1 MLTFRQDFPPK
12 GRIVCYL
19 SEIQVGVIFPGDKF
33 RWRLLLDQ
41 FSGEKTAR
49 TELAAKSA
57 LNDAVNDWM
66 RRAGLLRA

>member
-1 MLTFRQDFPPK
+1 MLTFRQEFPPK

-19 SEIQVGVIFPGDKF
+19 SEIQAGVIFPGDRY

-41 FSGEKTAR
+41 FAAEHEAR

-57 LNDAVNDWM
+57 LNAAVNDWL
-66 RRAGLLRA
+66 RRAGLMRA